1 MRSTPS
7 LAASFNRHNSLA
19 SSTDELIPSL
29 LVQDILAGI
38 DDIDWPQLK
47 HAYGAASD
55 TPGHLLAGATSLL
68 EETVDRDDRLVYNG
82 GWRGIAEDDEAA
94 DLARAAVRF
103 IKP

>member
-55 TPGHLLAGATSLL
+55 T
-68 EETVDRDDRLVYNG
+68 EDTVDRDDRLVYNG